1 VTPQLILAG
10 ALRKHSNSI
19 ADIEAGLGCSKACQ
33 QIVYR
38 GTYRLELFSD
48 NSNTQFDTLTDF
60 HYLGHKSLGIIW

>member
-1 VTPQLILAG
+1 MTPQLILAG

-38 GTYRLELFSD
+38 GTHRLELFTD
-48 NSNTQFDTLTDF
+48 NSNAQFDTPTDF
-60 HYLGHKSLGIIW
+60 HYIGLKSPRIIW